1 MTLEE
6 LYRAYRAVI
15 LPGTE
20 QMHLDFIRERIIAA
34 NGMLSY
40 FLLNHLGVGVEDTH
54 CICIMFIFR
63 IGNETGVQTISLSKI
78 ESNPQKILSPEKNRK
93 IIEWLQTGELRR
105 GFPDLDIEIGSICE
119 SCGEHLPRD
128 GWRANVDKRPQLN
141 PKKYT
146 KKVRDDVLDILSGR
160 ILRAKD
166 KDFLEKKGLKW

>member
-6 LYRAYRAVI
+6 LYRAYRAAI

-34 NGMLSY
+34 NGVLSY
-40 FLLNHLGVGVEDTH
+40 FLLNHLGMGVEDTH

-63 IGNETGVQTISLSKI
+63 IGNETGVQTISLSKV
-78 ESNPQKILSPEKNRK
+78 ESNPQNILSPEKNRK

-119 SCGEHLPRD
+119 SCGELEYWAGGVAVESIPL
-128 GWRANVDKRPQLN
+128 KFCETMLL
-141 PKKYT
+141 
-146 KKVRDDVLDILSGR
+146 KVFINMS
-160 ILRAKD
+160 LR
-166 KDFLEKKGLKW
+166 